1 MSACGREHTHDIRES
16 IRRRARAWPPAR
28 PVFPSRRAL
37 SWCSVRLRQRR
48 RRRPGRRAQS
58 RGCVDSWKPPC
69 PTLSLKVASDYRRR
83 VFYGS
88 GNIHPLSPTLYRV
101 FVHTRSLSDDS
112 SIESVVVDRAMP
124 VIDAVLRRRCRGWA
138 GGRNLFDD
146 LRGEAVLRVLRRL
159 REMSEIGAAIENFEA
174 YVAGITSR
182 VVDDAVRT
190 CSPEWARLKHRV
202 RYLVTHDDRF
212 RFSGERQTV
221 ALAHGRGGRVRTAA
235 AEALAA
241 RLAEIVTD
249 VEGEMALDDIVS
261 ALAGDPKVPE
271 GKTPWSDRS

>member
-1 MSACGREHTHDIRES
+1 
-16 IRRRARAWPPAR
+16 
-28 PVFPSRRAL
+28 
-37 SWCSVRLRQRR
+37 
-48 RRRPGRRAQS
+48 
-58 RGCVDSWKPPC
+58 
-69 PTLSLKVASDYRRR
+69 
-83 VFYGS
+83 
-88 GNIHPLSPTLYRV
+88 
-101 FVHTRSLSDDS
+101 
-112 SIESVVVDRAMP
+112 
-124 VIDAVLRRRCRGWA
+124 
-138 GGRNLFDD
+138 
-146 LRGEAVLRVLRRL
+146 VLRRL

-212 RFSGERQTV
+212 RYSGERQTV

-271 GKTPWSDRS
+271 GKTPWSDRSLEADPAATLESADMLRRLWTEIALLPPRQRAALLLHARDANGESVLRLLTSAGLISPADVGAALGVSERELAGLLDALPLTDNDILKRLGVTSQQVINLRKAARDRLARRMAR